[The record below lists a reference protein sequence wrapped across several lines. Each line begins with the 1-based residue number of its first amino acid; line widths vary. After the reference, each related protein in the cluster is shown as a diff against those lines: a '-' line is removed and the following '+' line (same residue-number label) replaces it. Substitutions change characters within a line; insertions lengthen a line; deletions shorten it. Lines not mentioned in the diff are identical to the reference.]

1 LGFICGFLF
10 YGVASRFISVFG
22 LFAMK
27 ILLAEDEKSIAV
39 TLRDAMRDA
48 GHNVQV
54 VGDGRTALDL
64 LRGEDFDCLVSDI
77 RMPGLDGLAL
87 LKAAREIRTDLP
99 IILMTAYG
107 SIDLAVQAMKLGAHD
122 FLAKPFLNEEVLVRL
137 ERLEKHIA
145 LTAECRR
152 LSAQLKDGQP
162 VGPFIG
168 ESRAMREVFSL
179 IEAVAAGDATVLVE
193 GESGTGK
200 ELVAEALH
208 YNSPRRNAPL
218 VKLSCAVFPEGLIE
232 DELFGHERG
241 AFTDAR
247 EARAG
252 RFERASGGTFF
263 LDDIDDLPP
272 QTQVKFLRVLQ
283 ERTVERLGGKQ
294 PIPVDVRIVGATKVD
309 LTAAV
314 REKRFREDLFY
325 RMNVVTIR
333 VPPLRE
339 RLDDIP
345 NLVAHFIRKY
355 GKGREFAVQ
364 PETLRAMMAYA
375 WPGNVRELE
384 HAVERAIAL
393 AGSERFLNPAH
404 LFRPAP
410 VQEGQRPSAPIG
422 SLDAEVRRAEIA
434 HIRRVLE
441 YTKGHKGEASQI
453 LGISRKNLWE
463 KMKQYEIKS

>member
-1 LGFICGFLF
+1 
-10 YGVASRFISVFG
+10 
-22 LFAMK
+22 MK

-39 TLRDAMRDA
+39 TLRDALRDA
-48 GHNVQV
+48 GHV
-54 VGDGRTALDL
+54 VRLAGDGRAAFDL
-64 LRGEDFDCLVSDI
+64 VREEEIDCLLSDI

-87 LKAAREIRTDLP
+87 LKAVREIRPELP
-99 IILMTAYG
+99 VLLMTAYG
-107 SIDLAVQAMKLGAHD
+107 SIDLAVQAIKLGAYD

-137 ERLEKHIA
+137 DRLEKHLA

-152 LSAQLKDGQP
+152 LSAQLKDGLP

-168 ESRAMREVFSL
+168 VSRSMREVFAL
-179 IEAVAAGDATVLVE
+179 IESVAAGDATVLIE

-200 ELVAEALH
+200 ELVAESIH
-208 YNSPRRNAPL
+208 YNSPRRNGAL

-252 RFERASGGTFF
+252 RFERAAGGTLF
-263 LDDIDDLPP
+263 LDDIDDLPL

-283 ERTVERLGGKQ
+283 ERTVERLGGTR
-294 PIPVDVRIVGATKVD
+294 PIPVDVRIAAATKVD
-309 LTAAV
+309 LAAAV

-325 RMNVVTIR
+325 RLNVVTIR
-333 VPPLRE
+333 VPPLRD

-345 NLVAHFIRKY
+345 PLVAHFIRKY
-355 GKGREFAVQ
+355 GKGREYAVQ
-364 PETLRAMMAYA
+364 PETLRALMAYA

-393 AGSERFLNPAH
+393 AGTERYLNPAH
-404 LFRPAP
+404 LFRPSPAAD
-410 VQEGQRPSAPIG
+410 GAAGPSALG
-422 SLDAEVRRAEIA
+422 TLDAEVRRAESA
-434 HIRRVLE
+434 HIRRVLD
-441 YTKGHKGEASQI
+441 YTQGHKGEAAQI

-463 KMKQYEIKS
+463 KMKQFGIEI